1 MNSESLPEIFR
12 ATAKKNGEA
21 EAIVFAGRTLNYAM
35 LDLLSDRAAGTLAER
50 GITKG
55 DRVGLYCPN
64 SDAFAIAYLGIIK
77 SGAAVVPVNL
87 LLNPKEI
94 AFIFN
99 DAEISA
105 LIYHEVFTTN
115 VAAIKPQVKGLK
127 ASICIGNSTE
137 KTFRLGTASPPKPAL
152 SNIFTAYGGR
162 TFGEPGLSAKSI
174 GNKPVVPGDLSWSE
188 VIATEKKPPLVAI
201 DAAEDLA
208 AILYT
213 SGTTGRPKGAML
225 THRNLA
231 TNTRSVRDALKL
243 EPGSERMLVVLPM
256 FHAFAAT
263 AGMLAPLMFGGAI
276 IPLPRF
282 EPASVAEIIE
292 KEHIT
297 LFLGVPSMFIALLH
311 LPKQYDA
318 KFAPLKFCASGGAA
332 LPVAVM
338 EAFEKRFG
346 KLIYEGDG
354 PTECSPVTCVNP
366 IGGKR
371 KPGTVG
377 KAVPGVEMKIMDE
390 NGREL
395 PHGTI
400 GEICVRGANVM
411 KGYWRLPEETKESF
425 FGEWFR
431 TGDLG
436 TEDDEGYFSI
446 LDRRKDII
454 IVNGMNIY
462 PRMIEE
468 VISRAPGVR
477 ECAVIGDPHPVHGEI
492 PVAYVS
498 TAEGKE
504 PSAAALRAFCL
515 DNLGRHEVP
524 RKFIFL
530 PELPKN
536 ASGKIL
542 KRELRRQG
550 EVERGINICHKNA
563 QETQNKKL

>member
-1 MNSESLPEIFR
+1 MHSESLPDIFR
-12 ATAKKNGEA
+12 ATARQNGEA
-21 EAIVFAGRTLNYAM
+21 EAIVSAGRTLNYAM
-35 LDLLSDRAAGTLAER
+35 LDLLSDRVAGTLAEKD
-50 GITKG
+50 ITKG

-77 SGAAVVPVNL
+77 CGAVVVPVNL

-105 LIYHEVFTTN
+105 FIYHEAF
-115 VAAIKPQVKGLK
+115 AASAAMIKPLVPSLK
-127 ASICIGNSTE
+127 TCIFIGASQ
-137 KTFRLGTASPPKPAL
+137 PAP
-152 SNIFTAYGGR
+152 S
-162 TFGEPGLSAKSI
+162 E
-174 GNKPVVPGDLSWSE
+174 LSWSE
-188 VIATEKKPPLVAI
+188 ILKQEKAPPKITI
-201 DAAEDLA
+201 DPAEDLA
-208 AILYT
+208 AVLYT

-225 THRNLA
+225 THRNLSV
-231 TNTRSVRDALKL
+231 NTRSVRNALQL
-243 EPGSERMLVVLPM
+243 EPGSERLLVVLPM

-263 AGMLAPLMFGGAI
+263 AGMLAPLLYGAAI
-276 IPLPRF
+276 VPLPRF
-282 EPASVAEIIE
+282 EPAHVADTIE
-292 KEHIT
+292 RERIT
-297 LFLGVPSMFIALLH
+297 VFLGVPSMFVALLH
-311 LPKQYDA
+311 LPEHFTA
-318 KFAPLKFCASGGAA
+318 KFTPLKFCVSGGAA

-338 EAFEKRFG
+338 EQFEKRFG

-371 KPGTVG
+371 KYGTVG
-377 KAVPGVEMKIMDE
+377 QAVPGVEMKITDE
-390 NGREL
+390 EGKEL

-411 KGYWRLPEETKESF
+411 KGYWRLPSETKESF

-468 VISRAPGVR
+468 VISRIPGVR
-477 ECAVIGDPHPVHGEI
+477 ECAVVGEPHKLHGEI
-492 PVAYVS
+492 PVAYISLV
-498 TAEGKE
+498 EGKE
-504 PSAAALRAFCL
+504 MNAESIRAFCRE
-515 DNLGRHEVP
+515 NLGRHEIP
-524 RKFIFL
+524 RKIIFMR
-530 PELPKN
+530 ELPKN
-536 ASGKIL
+536 AAGKIL
-542 KRELRRQG
+542 KRELRRHG
-550 EVERGINICHKNA
+550 EVERGITRAARDIPSG
-563 QETQNKKL
+563 

>member
-1 MNSESLPEIFR
+1 MNSESLAEIFR
-12 ATAKKNGEA
+12 ATARRNGEA
-21 EAIVFAGRTLNYAM
+21 EAIAFAGRTLNYAM
-35 LDLLSDRAAGTLAER
+35 LDLLSDRAAGALAER
-50 GITKG
+50 GINQG

-77 SGAAVVPVNL
+77 SGAVVVPVNL

-105 LIYHEVFTTN
+105 FIYHEAF
-115 VAAIKPQVKGLK
+115 AASAATIKPLVPSLK
-127 ASICIGNSTE
+127 TCIFIGASQ
-137 KTFRLGTASPPKPAL
+137 
-152 SNIFTAYGGR
+152 SNPS
-162 TFGEPGLSAKSI
+162 EL
-174 GNKPVVPGDLSWSE
+174 LWSE
-188 VIATEKKPPLVAI
+188 ILHLEKAPPEFTI
-201 DAAEDLA
+201 NPAEDLA

-225 THRNLA
+225 THRNLSS
-231 TNTRSVRDALKL
+231 NTRSVHEALRL

-263 AGMLAPLMFGGAI
+263 AGMLAPLLYGGAI
-276 IPLPRF
+276 VPLPRF
-282 EPASVAEIIE
+282 EPVSVAEIIE
-292 KEHIT
+292 KERIT

-311 LPKQYDA
+311 LPKQFDA

-338 EAFEKRFG
+338 EQFEKRFG
-346 KLIYEGDG
+346 KVIYEGDG

-377 KAVPGVEMKIMDE
+377 KTVPGVEMKIMDE
-390 NGREL
+390 NGKEV
-395 PHGTI
+395 PHGAI
-400 GEICVRGANVM
+400 GELCVRGANVM
-411 KGYWRLPEETKESF
+411 KGYWRLPAETKESF

-468 VISRAPGVR
+468 IIIRVPGVR
-477 ECAVIGDPHPVHGEI
+477 ECAVVGDPHPMHGEI
-492 PVAYVS
+492 PVAYVALS
-498 TAEGKE
+498 TDKNVTAETIRTACRE
-504 PSAAALRAFCL
+504 
-515 DNLGRHEVP
+515 NLGRHEVP
-524 RKFIFL
+524 RKFVFM

-536 ASGKIL
+536 AAGKIL
-542 KRELRRQG
+542 KRQLRRSG
-550 EVERGINICHKNA
+550 EVERGINLKM
-563 QETQNKKL
+563 QN

>member
-1 MNSESLPEIFR
+1 MQMQAESLAEIFR
-12 ATAKKNGEA
+12 ATAKQNGEA
-21 EAIVFAGRTLNYAM
+21 EAIVFAGRTLNYAL
-35 LDLLSDRAAGTLAER
+35 LDLLSDRVAGTLSER
-50 GITKG
+50 GVTKG

-77 SGAAVVPVNL
+77 CGAVVAPVNL

-105 LIYHEVFTTN
+105 LIYHEVF
-115 VAAIKPQVKGLK
+115 AANAATIKPAVPTLK
-127 ASICIGNSTE
+127 TSIFIGASQS
-137 KTFRLGTASPPKPAL
+137 
-152 SNIFTAYGGR
+152 
-162 TFGEPGLSAKSI
+162 
-174 GNKPVVPGDLSWSE
+174 VPGELLWSE
-188 VIATEKKPPLVAI
+188 IIRREKAAAEIAI
-201 DAAEDLA
+201 DPAKDLA

-225 THRNLA
+225 THHNLA
-231 TNTRSVRDALKL
+231 SNTRSVKAALCL
-243 EPGSERMLVVLPM
+243 SPGSERMLVVLPM

-282 EPASVAEIIE
+282 DPQQVANTIE
-292 KEHIT
+292 QQRATI
-297 LFLGVPSMFIALLH
+297 FLGVPSMFVALLR
-311 LPKQYDA
+311 LPEHFTA
-318 KFAPLKFCASGGAA
+318 KFAPLKFCVSGGAA

-338 EAFEKRFG
+338 KKFEERFG
-346 KLIYEGDG
+346 KVIYEGDG

-371 KPGTVG
+371 KAGTVG
-377 KAVPGVEMKIMDE
+377 LPVPRVEMKIMDE
-390 NGREL
+390 AGKEL

-400 GEICVRGANVM
+400 GEICVRGPNVM
-411 KGYWRLPEETKESF
+411 KGYWRLPEDTKETF

-468 VISRAPGVR
+468 VINRVAGVR
-477 ECAVIGDPHPVHGEI
+477 ECAVIGEPNEMHGEI
-492 PVAYVS
+492 PVAHVVVN
-498 TAEGKE
+498 EGHE
-504 PSAAALRAFCL
+504 TGEAQIRQACRE
-515 DNLGRHEVP
+515 NLGRHEVP
-524 RKFIFL
+524 RKFFMVN
-530 PELPKN
+530 ELPKN
-536 ASGKIL
+536 AAGKIL
-542 KRELRRQG
+542 KRQLRRQG
-550 EVERGINICHKNA
+550 EVERGII
-563 QETQNKKL
+563 

>member
-1 MNSESLPEIFR
+1 MLMQPESLTEIFR
-12 ATAKKNGEA
+12 STVQNYGSGP
-21 EAIVFAGRTLNYAM
+21 AIVFANQILDYAA
-35 LDLLSDRAAGTLAER
+35 LDMLSDRIATTLIER

-64 SDAFAIAYLGIIK
+64 SDSFVMAYLGIIK
-77 SGAAVVPVNL
+77 CGAVVVPVNL

-94 AFIFN
+94 EFIFN
-99 DAEISA
+99 DAETAA
-105 LIYHEVFTTN
+105 LIYHEVFAAN
-115 VAAIKPQVKGLK
+115 VAIIKPLVPSLK
-127 ASICIGNSTE
+127 TTIFIGKS
-137 KTFRLGTASPPKPAL
+137 RQPA
-152 SNIFTAYGGR
+152 N
-162 TFGEPGLSAKSI
+162 E
-174 GNKPVVPGDLSWSE
+174 LSWMD
-188 VIATEKKPPLVAI
+188 VITGNKKPPTVAI
-201 DAAEDLA
+201 EPAKDLA

-225 THRNLA
+225 THRNLSA
-231 TNTRSVRDALKL
+231 NTRSVRDALKL
-243 EPGSERMLVVLPM
+243 EPGSERLLVVLPM

-263 AGMLAPLMFGGAI
+263 AGMLAPLLYGGTI
-276 IPLPRF
+276 VPLPRF
-282 EPASVAEIIE
+282 EPVSVAETIE
-292 KEHIT
+292 KERIT
-297 LFLGVPSMFIALLH
+297 LFLGVPSMFVALLR
-311 LPKQYDA
+311 LPDHFTA
-318 KFAPLKFCASGGAA
+318 KFASLKFCASGGAA

-338 EAFEKRFG
+338 EKFEKRFG

-366 IGGKR
+366 IGSKR

-377 KAVPGVEMKIMDE
+377 KTVPGVEMKIMDE
-390 NGREL
+390 AGREL

-400 GEICVRGANVM
+400 GELCVRGANVM
-411 KGYWRLPEETKESF
+411 KGYWRLPAETKESF

-436 TEDDEGYFSI
+436 MEDDEGYFSI

-468 VISRAPGVR
+468 VIIRAPGVR
-477 ECAVIGDPHPVHGEI
+477 ECAVIGEPHSLHGEI

-498 TAEGKE
+498 TTADG
-504 PSAAALRAFCL
+504 AASGASIRAFCR
-515 DNLGRHEVP
+515 DNLGRHEIP
-524 RKFIFL
+524 RKFIFMR
-530 PELPKN
+530 ELPKN

-550 EVERGINICHKNA
+550 EVERGI
-563 QETQNKKL
+563 L